1 MLRSTWYHRHPA
13 QLLWR
18 GRTYDARRTRDSA
31 RIRAGR
37 GRTRLLAGPAR
48 AGRRKYDRFLAV
60 LAPLRCPNPP
70 SVTQQILDQI
80 IGPFDLSHDFGRKG
94 AYEAALEYARQN
106 LIEDPHC
113 NEFLLAAA
121 KRLGFAP
128 VTRETL
134 EGRVKLPKEAWLDLW
149 ISDEDDEVALTGTR
163 EGIQYLIDL
172 LTQLRDSSDPEQHIH
187 LDRGSLPMT
196 ENSANL
202 VLFKEEES
210 WFTGVAGEGLQD
222 YPQREIDPKTIYA
235 IQFIHY
241 PPDDLPISAHKLY
254 RVMKVEED
262 SGTSTQHQGVRR
274 RHREPLPPL
283 HLHRRQRRALHLH
296 LPPRRPG
303 RELLHAPRDPVAGDE
318 GGVSS
323 AESRAVESEWQH
335 RSLKTRQT
343 QIARSARLPP

>member
-1 MLRSTWYHRHPA
+1 MSIPA
-13 QLLWR
+13 E
-18 GRTYDARRTRDSA
+18 
-31 RIRAGR
+31 
-37 GRTRLLAGPAR
+37 
-48 AGRRKYDRFLAV
+48 RFAE
-60 LAPLRCPNPP
+60 
-70 SVTQQILDQI
+70 ILDQI

-94 AYEAALEYARQN
+94 AYEAALDYARQN

-113 NEFLLAAA
+113 NEFLLAAS

-128 VTRETL
+128 ITRDAL
-134 EGRVKLPKEAWLDLW
+134 EGRIKLPKEAWLDLW

-172 LTQLRDSSDPEQHIH
+172 LTQLRESSDPEQHIH

-210 WFTGVAGEGLQD
+210 WFTGVAGEGLQE

-254 RVMKVEED
+254 RVLKVEDE
-262 SGTSTQHQGVRR
+262 SGTPSSIKEFGEGTENRYHRFTFIADNDDRFTYTFHLDDPAVNYFT
-274 RHREPLPPL
+274 HREILSL
-283 HLHRRQRRALHLH
+283 AMK
-296 LPPRRPG
+296 
-303 RELLHAPRDPVAGDE
+303 
-318 GGVSS
+318 
-323 AESRAVESEWQH
+323 AV
-335 RSLKTRQT
+335 
-343 QIARSARLPP
+343 